1 VNPESGWFRSKR
13 LRLHYLA
20 WGDPA
25 RPLLVMLHGGLEHA
39 RVLDDFAA
47 YFQRTHYVIC
57 PDLRG
62 HGESDWSA
70 GGAYSVL
77 DCVYDLHCLLHHLG
91 PGPVTLIGH
100 SFGGNIAVR
109 YAGLFPEHIQKL
121 VSIEGLGLGQGR
133 HKADTSAM
141 PALQRLRRAME
152 NQLGSD
158 QRQQRCYPSL
168 AAAVERLMANDPL
181 LPRTIAEHAA
191 QHGMRAGADG
201 GFVWKYDVNVR
212 NDTLADITPD
222 EVRALWSAIPCPV
235 LLIYGAKSW
244 ASNPATDGRLSHFR
258 NAEVIVVP
266 NAGHNAHHHQPLP
279 VRTAIESFLSRE

>member
-1 VNPESGWFRSKR
+1 MNPESGWFRSKR

-25 RPLLVMLHGGLEHA
+25 QPLLVMLHGGLEHA

-47 YFQRTHYVIC
+47 HFQRNHYVIC

-62 HGESDWSA
+62 HGESDWSP

-77 DCVYDLHCLLHHLG
+77 DCVYDLHGLFQHLG
-91 PGPVTLIGH
+91 PRPAALIGH

-109 YAGLFPEHIQKL
+109 YTALFPEQIQKL

-133 HKADTSAM
+133 HKSDSSAI
-141 PALQRLRRAME
+141 PTPQHLRRAME
-152 NQLGSD
+152 NQLASD
-158 QRQQRCYPSL
+158 HRLARTYPSL
-168 AAAVERLMANDPL
+168 AAAAERLMANDPL

-191 QHGMRAGADG
+191 QHGTRPGPDG

-212 NDTLADITPD
+212 NDSFADITPD